1 MAGRRTGAAGRR
13 IDVSLL
19 PDDVAELIAALAPGE
34 NLVLTRSGE
43 PIATIT
49 AAGGPLEGTVVRPA
63 AAEPEN
69 APPNREDVTVVAT
82 AMKLSEAVRAS
93 LSAEL
98 GADYLVL
105 DMHAAPST
113 ADVLLVQP
121 TSPQLLGN
129 LRSMFPAAR
138 VIVAEVEDAEL
149 GVSHRG
155 PVGRMLD
162 SGAEAY
168 LASATVPGLARQLD
182 RAVTRRPEIAAAA
195 DRPRLEI
202 EPPA

>member
-1 MAGRRTGAAGRR
+1 MSRHFRQHSYAATNSSIIGTLSQ
-13 IDVSLL
+13 ID
-19 PDDVAELIAALAPGE
+19 LIKYQALG
-34 NLVLTRSGE
+34 N
-43 PIATIT
+43 
-49 AAGGPLEGTVVRPA
+49 
-63 AAEPEN
+63 
-69 APPNREDVTVVAT
+69 
-82 AMKLSEAVRAS
+82 
-93 LSAEL
+93 
-98 GADYLVL
+98 DYLVL

-121 TSPQLLGN
+121 ISPQLLGN

-138 VIVAEVEDAEL
+138 VIVAEVEDADL